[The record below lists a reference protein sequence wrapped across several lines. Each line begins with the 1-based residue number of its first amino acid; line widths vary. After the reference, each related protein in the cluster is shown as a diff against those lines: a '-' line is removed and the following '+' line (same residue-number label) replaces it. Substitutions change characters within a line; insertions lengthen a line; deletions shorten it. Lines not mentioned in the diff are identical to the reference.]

1 MSPESLKPFPWQTD
15 TWDDLVRR
23 YRADRLPHA
32 LLLTGPQGIG
42 KRSLAAAFAQAL
54 LCEQPGDD
62 GTACG
67 RCRGCTLYAAG
78 SHPDFLLIEPLEE
91 GKAITVDRVRSV
103 VAFQG
108 LKGQY
113 GNRRVAIVSPADR
126 LNINAANALLKTLEE
141 PTEGTVLLLCSSRP
155 TALLPTIRSRCQQVL
170 LPPAT
175 PEQAGEWLQARVE
188 EAGGAADL
196 LAMSG
201 GAPLAALELASGDQ
215 LAVRESVIEALQT
228 LSERRELPLV
238 VSERWFKGG
247 AEPVLRWLSSCLADL
262 IRLRS
267 APQASRLSNP
277 DLRGRL
283 QPLAEKVDLEALYRL
298 LDRTQ
303 QGTRQIQ
310 RQVNAQLVLEEIVI
324 TWARYF
330 RAAHR

>member
-1 MSPESLKPFPWQTD
+1 MSDEPLKPYPWQAAI
-15 TWDDLVRR
+15 WHELVRR
-23 YRADRLPHA
+23 HRADRLPHA

-42 KRSLAAAFAQAL
+42 KRSLAAALAQAL
-54 LCEQPGDD
+54 LCEQPEEE

-78 SHPDFLLIEPLEE
+78 SHPDFLMLEPLEE
-91 GKAITVDRVRSV
+91 GKSITVDRVRGV

-126 LNINAANALLKTLEE
+126 LNVNAANALLKTLEE
-141 PTEGTVLLLCSSRP
+141 PTADMLLLLCSSRP
-155 TALLPTIRSRCQQVL
+155 SALLPTIRSRCQQVP

-175 PEQAGEWLQARVE
+175 PEQAGEWLQNRVE
-188 EAGGAADL
+188 EPGAAADL

-201 GAPLAALELASGDQ
+201 GAPLAALELASGEQ
-215 LAVRESVIEALQT
+215 LMVRESVIEALQA
-228 LSERRELPLV
+228 LSEQRELPLAV
-238 VSERWFKGG
+238 AEQWFKGG
-247 AEPVLRWLSSCLADL
+247 AEPVLRWLSSCLTDL

-267 APQASRLSNP
+267 APHSARLSNP

-283 QPLAEKVDLEALYRL
+283 QPLAEQVDLGALYRL

-303 QGTRQIQ
+303 QGVRQVQ
-310 RQVNAQLVLEEIVI
+310 HQVNAQLVLEEIVI

-330 RAAHR
+330 RALCR

>member
-1 MSPESLKPFPWQTD
+1 MNAAPLKPYPWQIAI
-15 TWDDLVRR
+15 WQELVRR
-23 YRADRLPHA
+23 QRADRLPHA

-42 KRSLAAAFAQAL
+42 KRSLAAALAQAL
-54 LCEQPGDD
+54 LCEQPGED

-78 SHPDFLLIEPLEE
+78 SHPDFLMVEPLEE
-91 GKAITVDRVRSV
+91 GKAITVDRVRRV

-126 LNINAANALLKTLEE
+126 LNVNAANALLKTLEE
-141 PTEGTVLLLCSSRP
+141 PTEDTLLLLCSARP
-155 TALLPTIRSRCQQVL
+155 AALLPTIRSRCQQVP

-175 PEQAGEWLQARVE
+175 LAQAGEWLQARVE
-188 EAGGAADL
+188 EAGAAADL
-196 LAMSG
+196 LTMSG
-201 GAPLAALELASGDQ
+201 GAPLAALELASGEQ
-215 LAVRESVIEALQT
+215 LAIRESVIGALQA
-228 LSERRELPLV
+228 LSERRELPLE

-247 AEPVLRWLSSCLADL
+247 AEPVLRWQSSCLADL

-267 APQASRLSNP
+267 APQSARLSNP

-283 QPLAEKVDLEALYRL
+283 QPLAEQVDLEALYRL

-303 QGTRQIQ
+303 QGVQQVQ
-310 RQVNAQLVLEEIVI
+310 RQVNAQLLLEEIVI

-330 RAAHR
+330 RAVHR